1 MKRFIVTKA
10 QLTEYVER
18 KKAEKIFYDIVE
30 GLYMNSKSLNENIS
44 HQKANQ
50 SVIDNYKRKN
60 PSDASIKHGMLIAQ
74 FPVST
79 CFEWKAHKKRRI
91 FYKYLIKN
99 KKMHILYYF
108 VLFINNVMCRKH
120 LINFWCY

>member
-30 GLYMNSKSLNENIS
+30 SLYINSKSLNENVS
-44 HQKANQ
+44 HKKVNQ

-60 PSDASIKHGMLIAQ
+60 LITPKVNEMLTRYHIIN
-74 FPVST
+74 
-79 CFEWKAHKKRRI
+79 E
-91 FYKYLIKN
+91 KYEI
-99 KKMHILYYF
+99 I
-108 VLFINNVMCRKH
+108 
-120 LINFWCY
+120 